1 VTGKPINFVYNHH
14 IDQAF
19 FDVGQQSFE
28 SRTFRGCARQTAVV
42 VAVHT
47 QQPTFSKLA
56 SDEGFAGLSLGVQ
69 RVEFLFETFLR

>member
-1 VTGKPINFVYNHH
+1 MTGKPINFVYNHH

-28 SRTFRGCARQTAVV
+28 SRTFHGCARVV

-69 RVEFLFETFLR
+69 RVEFLFESFLR